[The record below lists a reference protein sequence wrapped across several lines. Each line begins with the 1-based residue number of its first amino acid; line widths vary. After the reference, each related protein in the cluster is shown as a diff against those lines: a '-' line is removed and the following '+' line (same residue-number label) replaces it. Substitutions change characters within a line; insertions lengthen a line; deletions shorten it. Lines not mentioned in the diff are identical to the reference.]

1 LYGRLRY
8 VKRISDLVDS
18 IEDDFEIKRL
28 DADTVRCGYS
38 RAVAR
43 CVLRVVLV
51 RVARCI
57 GAVHLLIERT
67 MTGPRGPALAV
78 QGCAAA
84 VVAVD

>member
-1 LYGRLRY
+1 MCGRVRY

-43 CVLRVVLV
+43 CVLH
-51 RVARCI
+51 VASVRCI
-57 GAVHLLIERT
+57 Y
-67 MTGPRGPALAV
+67 
-78 QGCAAA
+78 
-84 VVAVD
+84 